1 MKLPAGADTSYSI
14 TMDTHMGVLT
24 GMLNLKQETEETV
37 SGSLDV
43 MGKNIRMNTCAYEPD
58 VYSFVF
64 EAMNLTVKLF
74 LSVNKDESIYGF
86 ALAPHHQVMEL
97 RGTPVKGNHGK

>member
-1 MKLPAGADTSYSI
+1 
-14 TMDTHMGVLT
+14 
-24 GMLNLKQETEETV
+24 
-37 SGSLDV
+37 
-43 MGKNIRMNTCAYEPD
+43 
-58 VYSFVF
+58 
-64 EAMNLTVKLF
+64 MNLTVKLF